1 MGTTGTKGTVKTLTV
16 IAAIAVFFIA
26 QSSLAIEHLQISVQC
41 TNVVLRWP
49 CLDDGSEQFIVQ
61 YRSTL
66 SPTDSWQTLETSL
79 PATYGT
85 NEMYYT
91 NWGVVLTPANCDGG
105 GSFSMMM
112 MGGGGMSLS
121 SSQPAEPMATPNS
134 GGAAAPVKLYP
145 DGFDFSNFTI
155 TVPGTSGSLS
165 GAAFMEAEAD
175 DPLDPNGGG
184 EPSGDGG
191 TNTPP
196 DVGFYR
202 VVRNGA
208 HMFGVTNGTVWSGKV
223 NVQLEV
229 ANPDGKVISIAIEAV
244 DPNTGISAPI
254 GNSQQIGPFN
264 GQLFATIDTTV
275 MSNGVYNLQ
284 AYAHWEDDIA
294 SNSWEA
300 ISPPI
305 SVTTS
310 NEITFENF
318 MPQFG
323 DPNDVADFGATNYS
337 LFFNATSAHT
347 NVNWTVDFYDSSSNY
362 VGSVSGNSPDG
373 NISFTW
379 DLTDALGVAHTND
392 AFFTSYIST
401 DYIDPPAPTFWK
413 SSDPWLGPGQW
424 AIAAQHVFEPPWV
437 NILGT
442 ESDAIYNEMDEFVS
456 HAGGNGGLSS
466 STPANAADG
475 SAYAINGTASGGAV
489 NWAAF
494 RSAIYAPRTRNL
506 VYFGHGGPTGL
517 GYDASNT
524 NVFIPVTEIAA
535 RLGNNINGTNGH
547 AFRFAF
553 IDACDTANGNLC
565 SALGIK
571 TTPNVDFN
579 TYAAARIRP
588 GAFCGW
594 PSKKSI
600 AMVFSGSADHDH
612 INYMTHLQ
620 FIWYFYPQTI
630 HVAAAQASG
639 FNDSSGMANN
649 DLVINGYWNL
659 MPAAFNH

>member
-1 MGTTGTKGTVKTLTV
+1 MRTIKAIILAFAI
-16 IAAIAVFFIA
+16 IASAIHAK
-26 QSSLAIEHLQISVQC
+26 AIEHLQISVQC

-91 NWGVVLTPANCDGG
+91 NYGVVLNPVNCDGG

-112 MGGGGMSLS
+112 MGGGEMSLS
-121 SSQPAEPMATPNS
+121 ASQPSEPMATPNS

-145 DGFDFSNFTI
+145 EGFDFSNFTI

-165 GAAFMEAEAD
+165 GMQFMAAD
-175 DPLDPNGGG
+175 SGSPLDPSGGG
-184 EPSGDGG
+184 AAGDGD
-191 TNTPP
+191 TNSIPP

-208 HMFGVTNGTVWSGKV
+208 HMFGVTNGAVWSGKV
-223 NVQLEV
+223 SVPLEV
-229 ANPDGKVISIAIEAV
+229 ANPDGNVISIAIEAV
-244 DPNTGISAPI
+244 DPNTGNAAPI

-264 GQLFATIDTTV
+264 APLSATVDTTV

-284 AYAHWEDDIA
+284 AYAHWEDG
-294 SNSWEA
+294 SGSGEWEA
-300 ISPPI
+300 ISPPV

-337 LFFNATSAHT
+337 LVFNATSAHT

-392 AFFTSYIST
+392 AFFSSYIST

-413 SSDPWLGPGQW
+413 NSDPWTGPGQW
-424 AIAAQHVFEPPWV
+424 AIACQHVFETPYY
-437 NILGT
+437 NILPT
-442 ESDAIYNEMDEFVS
+442 ESDEIYNEMDEFVS
-456 HAGGNGGLSS
+456 RAGGNGGLSS
-466 STPANAADG
+466 STPANQSDG
-475 SAYAINGTASGGAV
+475 SAYAINGGSVGGAV
-489 NWAAF
+489 NWTAF
-494 RSAIYAPRTRNL
+494 RAAIYAPRTRNL

-517 GYDASNT
+517 GWTSNNT
-524 NVFIPVTEIAA
+524 SVFIPVTEIAS
-535 RLGNNINGTNGH
+535 RLGNMNGTNGH

-565 SALGIK
+565 SALGIMQK
-571 TTPNVDFN
+571 KDVRIETYTT
-579 TYAAARIRP
+579 ARIRP
-588 GAFCGW
+588 GTYCGW
-594 PSKKSI
+594 PTAKWI
-600 AMVFSGSADHDH
+600 AEVLGGSANHDH

-620 FIWYFYPQTI
+620 HIWYFYPQTI
-630 HVAAAQASG
+630 QVAAIQAAG
-639 FNDSSGMANN
+639 FNDAYGMLNN

-659 MPAAFNH
+659 LPTAYNH